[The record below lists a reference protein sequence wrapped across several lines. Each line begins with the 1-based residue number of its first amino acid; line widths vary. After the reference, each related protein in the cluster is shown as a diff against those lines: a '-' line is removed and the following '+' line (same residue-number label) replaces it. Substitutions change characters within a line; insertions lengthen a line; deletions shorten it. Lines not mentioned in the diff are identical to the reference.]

1 MKLLDL
7 YDVVPT
13 AVKYIVVFALGLVI
27 GAL

>member
-7 YDVVPT
+7 YDAVPT
-13 AVKYIVVFALGLVI
+13 TIKYIIVFALGLVI